1 METKSRTPESKLDGV
16 TYVIATVSAFLMFVA
31 VISAAVVYFIGS
43 TLPYAV

>member
-1 METKSRTPESKLDGV
+1 MEPRYQTPESRLDGI
-16 TYVIATVSAFLMFVA
+16 TYVIATVSAVLMLVA